1 VNQLEK
7 IVAPV
12 KSELKTLEK
21 RINSIL
27 RENVFNEKFTGT
39 FLNKGK
45 KLRPIFLF
53 LLARALGYREN
64 DIVDYGII
72 VELLHN
78 ASLVHDDI
86 IDHSLKRRGESTFNA
101 LYGNNIAVLLG
112 DLLFLFSNKLAVE
125 KRKFEI
131 LDILVEK
138 NENLLIGEI
147 EEGLNAGNVSL
158 TEDEYMK
165 IIKNKTA
172 SLFELVGE
180 IACLL
185 TNKKENDCEAIK
197 GMSSLIGL
205 SFQIIDDIL
214 DYTSEVK
221 KVGKPVMNDL
231 REKTLTL
238 PIIYAMKKSY
248 DLKEKV
254 EKFFSDVS
262 NDTLLYEIRDGV
274 VELGGLKYAKEK
286 ALEMMKQTRGR
297 IDKIPPSVYKDSLLA
312 LVDFIV
318 KRSF

>member
-1 VNQLEK
+1 MNQLEK

-12 KSELKTLEK
+12 KDELKTLEK
-21 RINSIL
+21 RIDFIL
-27 RENVFNEKFTGT
+27 RENVFKEKFTGT

-53 LLARALGYREN
+53 LLARALGYEDN

-86 IDHSLKRRGESTFNA
+86 IDHSSKRRGESTFNA

-112 DLLFLFSNKLAVE
+112 DLLFLFSNKLAIE

-131 LDILVEK
+131 LDVIVEK

-180 IACLL
+180 ISCLL
-185 TNKKENDCEAIK
+185 TNKIDSDCNAIK
-197 GMSSLIGL
+197 KMSSLIGL

-214 DYTSEVK
+214 DYTSEAK

-231 REKTLTL
+231 KEKTLTL
-238 PIIYAMKKSY
+238 PIIYAINKDHS
-248 DLKEKV
+248 LKEKV

-262 NDTLLYEIRDGV
+262 NDALLYEIRDRV
-274 VELGGLKYAKEK
+274 VELGGLKYAKKK
-286 ALEMMKQTRGR
+286 ALEMMKQTRDSMF
-297 IDKIPPSVYKDSLLA
+297 IIPPSVYKDSLLF
-312 LVDFIV
+312 LVAFME